1 VNIINGLMEGARDRW
16 EGREAE
22 AYLLG
27 VRENIHLG
35 WVGCIAR
42 QTEYGFGVMNE
53 SYVFTFTRCIKPM
66 AFCILL
72 LRRSSVYFFPY
83 FCISWLCCSSE
94 PLRVFL
100 KAHFLQHQRF
110 YSKCITEPIGYY
122 GTASMTHTSKSYE
135 KSVV

>member
-1 VNIINGLMEGARDRW
+1 VNIINGLIEGARDRW

-66 AFCILL
+66 AFA
-72 LRRSSVYFFPY
+72 Y
-83 FCISWLCCSSE
+83 FCCGVPLFISSLMSAS
-94 PLRVFL
+94 P
-100 KAHFLQHQRF
+100 
-110 YSKCITEPIGYY
+110 GYAVQAN
-122 GTASMTHTSKSYE
+122 T
-135 KSVV
+135 